1 MVGHSTRATSRSG
14 VWADRNFPSIPG
26 SCSRTYRRGAAK
38 TRGKTSL
45 TTLDRGVVPMKKL
58 MFTLAPLVF
67 VIAACGT
74 SAETER
80 KLAELEQVNAQKDSL
95 MQEVAISSRLI
106 SDVNTELAKARVRNN
121 RLHVTSE
128 SPAMAANDTLIAKLR
143 YVVARVGE
151 TERALSDSRERI
163 KGLTALS
170 DSLRSTY
177 DTTVGNLQSMVAT
190 QKTTIDL
197 LTERVNE
204 LTTENVALR
213 DSLSTGYYVIGT
225 RSELK
230 KKGILTEQ
238 GGGRVL
244 FILWRTG
251 KTLQPAR
258 NLDPSLF
265 TAIDTR
271 QVTQIPLPSEKREYR
286 VASLQDL
293 SYIAEQRE
301 HNVYSGVSNLTITSP
316 ADFWRTSKFLIIILE
331 GSSSSVATAPSSS
344 ESQVTSR

>member
-1 MVGHSTRATSRSG
+1 M
-14 VWADRNFPSIPG
+14 
-26 SCSRTYRRGAAK
+26 K
-38 TRGKTSL
+38 SL
-45 TTLDRGVVPMKKL
+45 RVTFV
-58 MFTLAPLVF
+58 ALVF
-67 VIAACGT
+67 AVAACGT

-95 MQEVAISSRLI
+95 MQEVALSSSLLTDI
-106 SDVNTELAKARVRNN
+106 NVELAKVRVRNN
-121 RLHVTSE
+121 RLKVSSE
-128 SPAMAANDTLIAKLR
+128 SPITASRDTMIAKLR
-143 YVVARVGE
+143 YVVTRVRE
-151 TERALSDSRERI
+151 TENALNQSRQRI
-163 KGLTALS
+163 KNLTALS
-170 DSLRSTY
+170 DSLRATLDS
-177 DTTVGNLQSMVAT
+177 TVGNLQTVIAT

-265 TAIDTR
+265 TPIDTR
-271 QVTQIPLPSEKREYR
+271 KVTEIPLPSVKAQYR
-286 VASLQDL
+286 VVSLQDL
-293 SYIAEQRE
+293 SYVAEQRD
-301 HNVYSGVSNLTITSP
+301 HNKYSGVANLTITSP
-316 ADFWRTSKFLIIILE
+316 VDFWRNSKFLVIVLE
-331 GSSSSVATAPSSS
+331 GSSNIVANGEAQVSS
-344 ESQVTSR
+344 ESKAVSR

>member
-1 MVGHSTRATSRSG
+1 
-14 VWADRNFPSIPG
+14 
-26 SCSRTYRRGAAK
+26 
-38 TRGKTSL
+38 
-45 TTLDRGVVPMKKL
+45 MKKL
-58 MFTLAPLVF
+58 KFTLAALVF
-67 VIAACGT
+67 AAAACGT

-80 KLAELEQVNAQKDSL
+80 KLAELEQINAQKDSL

-106 SDVNTELAKARVRNN
+106 TDVNLELAKVKVR
-121 RLHVTSE
+121 RLNVSSE
-128 SPAMAANDTLIAKLR
+128 SPITASNDTLMARLR

-151 TERALSDSRERI
+151 TERALNDSRQRV
-163 KGLTALS
+163 KLLTSLS
-170 DSLRSTY
+170 DSLRAAY
-177 DTTVGNLQSMVAT
+177 DSTVGNLQSVIAA

-197 LTERVNE
+197 LTDQVNI
-204 LTTENVALR
+204 LTVENVALR

-225 RSELK
+225 RDELK

-258 NLDPSLF
+258 NLDPDLF
-265 TAIDTR
+265 TPIDTR
-271 QVTQIPLPSEKREYR
+271 RVTQIPLPAARAENR

-293 SYIAEQRE
+293 DYIAEER
-301 HNVYSGVSNLTITSP
+301 HTNKYSGTPTLTITSP
-316 ADFWRTSKFLIIILE
+316 VDFWRTSKFLIIIRE
-331 GSSSSVATAPSSS
+331 GSSRQVADQSPQVNS

>member
-1 MVGHSTRATSRSG
+1 
-14 VWADRNFPSIPG
+14 
-26 SCSRTYRRGAAK
+26 
-38 TRGKTSL
+38 
-45 TTLDRGVVPMKKL
+45 MKKL
-58 MFTLAPLVF
+58 KFTLAALVF
-67 VIAACGT
+67 AAAACGS

-80 KLAELEQVNAQKDSL
+80 KLAELEQINAQKDSL

-106 SDVNTELAKARVRNN
+106 TDVNLELAKVKVGRDRLRVS
-121 RLHVTSE
+121 SE
-128 SPAMAANDTLIAKLR
+128 SPITASNDTLLARLR

-151 TERALSDSRERI
+151 TERALNDSRQRV
-163 KGLTALS
+163 KLLTSLS
-170 DSLRSTY
+170 DSLRAAYDST
-177 DTTVGNLQSMVAT
+177 VANLQSVVTA

-197 LTERVNE
+197 LTDQVNI
-204 LTTENVALR
+204 LTVENVALR

-225 RSELK
+225 RDELK

-258 NLDPSLF
+258 NLDPDLF
-265 TAIDTR
+265 TPIDTR
-271 QVTQIPLPSEKREYR
+271 RVTQIPLPAARAEYR

-293 SYIAEQRE
+293 DYIAEER
-301 HNVYSGVSNLTITSP
+301 HNNKYSGTPTLTITSP
-316 ADFWRTSKFLIIILE
+316 VDFWRTSKFLIIIRE
-331 GSSSSVATAPSSS
+331 GSSGQVADQTPQVTT

>member
-1 MVGHSTRATSRSG
+1 
-14 VWADRNFPSIPG
+14 
-26 SCSRTYRRGAAK
+26 
-38 TRGKTSL
+38 
-45 TTLDRGVVPMKKL
+45 MKKL
-58 MFTLAPLVF
+58 KFTLAALVF
-67 VIAACGT
+67 AVAACGT

-106 SDVNTELAKARVRNN
+106 TDVNVELAKVKVRRD
-121 RLHVTSE
+121 RLHISSE
-128 SPAMAANDTLIAKLR
+128 SPITASNDTLMARLR

-151 TERALSDSRERI
+151 TERALNDSRTRV
-163 KGLTALS
+163 KLLTSLS
-170 DSLRSTY
+170 DSLRAAYDST
-177 DTTVGNLQSMVAT
+177 VSNLQSVITA

-197 LTERVNE
+197 LTDQVNV
-204 LTTENVALR
+204 LTVENVALR

-225 RSELK
+225 RDELK

-258 NLDPSLF
+258 NLDPDLF

-271 QVTQIPLPSEKREYR
+271 RVTQIPLPTARGEYQ

-293 SYIAEQRE
+293 DYIAEERR
-301 HNVYSGVSNLTITSP
+301 NNKFSGTPTLTITSP
-316 ADFWRTSKFLIIILE
+316 VDFWRTSKFLIIIKE
-331 GSSSSVATAPSSS
+331 GSSRQVADQSPQTSS

>member
-1 MVGHSTRATSRSG
+1 MTMLKYTK
-14 VWADRNFPSIPG
+14 
-26 SCSRTYRRGAAK
+26 Y
-38 TRGKTSL
+38 
-45 TTLDRGVVPMKKL
+45 TLIAFAFGL
-58 MFTLAPLVF
+58 
-67 VIAACGT
+67 AACGT

-106 SDVNTELAKARVRNN
+106 SDINVELEKVKVRNN
-121 RLHVTSE
+121 RLRVSSE
-128 SPAMAANDTLIAKLR
+128 SPITASTDTLMAKLR
-143 YVVARVGE
+143 YVVTRVAEVEG
-151 TERALSDSRERI
+151 ALGASRQRI
-163 KGLTALS
+163 KNLTSVS
-170 DSLRSTY
+170 DSLRTAFDST
-177 DTTVGNLQSMVAT
+177 VSNLQAVIAT
-190 QKTTIDL
+190 QRNTIEF
-197 LTERVNE
+197 LTDRVNT

-213 DSLSTGYYVIGT
+213 DSLATGYYIVGT
-225 RSELK
+225 RDELK

-258 NLDPSLF
+258 NLDPRDF

-271 QVTQIPLPSEKREYR
+271 QVTQIPLPSATAEYR

-293 SYIAEQRE
+293 DYIAEQRQ
-301 HNVYSGVSNLTITSP
+301 HNKYVDTPTLTITSP
-316 ADFWRTSKFLIIILE
+316 VDFWRTSKFLIIINE
-331 GSSSSVATAPSSS
+331 SGSSAPVADRAPQATS

>member
-1 MVGHSTRATSRSG
+1 MKSLKFTS
-14 VWADRNFPSIPG
+14 
-26 SCSRTYRRGAAK
+26 AA
-38 TRGKTSL
+38 
-45 TTLDRGVVPMKKL
+45 
-58 MFTLAPLVF
+58 LVF
-67 VIAACGT
+67 AFVAACGT

-80 KLAELEQVNAQKDSL
+80 KLAELESANAQKDSL

-106 SDVNTELAKARVRNN
+106 SDVNAELAKARIRNN

-143 YVVARVGE
+143 YVVARVQQ
-151 TERALSDSRERI
+151 TESALNESRDRI
-163 KGLTALS
+163 KSLTTLS
-170 DSLRSTY
+170 DSLRATLDS
-177 DTTVGNLQSMVAT
+177 TVGNLQTVIAS

-197 LTERVNE
+197 LTDRVNA
-204 LTTENVALR
+204 LTEENVALK
-213 DSLSTGYYVIGT
+213 DSLATGYYVIGT
-225 RSELK
+225 RDELK

-258 NLDPSLF
+258 NLDPRLF

-271 QVTQIPLPSEKREYR
+271 QVTQIPLPRASAEYR

-293 SYIAEQRE
+293 SYIAEEQ
-301 HNVYSGVSNLTITSP
+301 HDNKYTGVPSLTITSP
-316 ADFWRTSKFLIIILE
+316 VDFWRTSKFLVIIIE
-331 GSSSSVATAPSSS
+331 GRGDQVASGESRSS
-344 ESQVTSR
+344 ESQALSR